1 MAYKNLF
8 ECFVPGCEKGPWEKE
23 SYRNQHYARRSDEK
37 HEQHRNGEYRPE
49 LEESLNVNSGDGDLS
64 QGEETLDTPDSV
76 PSPALGD
83 GQDKPL
89 QSNPKVVEIPEE
101 NNTDED
107 EQGKWREPEDLTPRE
122 IEKAYEEQVDG
133 AVIVQRLTENPD
145 VSEVNLETKK
155 TR

>member
-1 MAYKNLF
+1 MADNNQF

-23 SYRNQHYARRSDEK
+23 SHRNQHYSRTSAEK
-37 HEQHRNGEYRPE
+37 HEQHRNGEYKPE
-49 LEESLNVNSGDGDLS
+49 LGHGLNDNSGDVDPS

-76 PSPALGD
+76 SSRALGD

-89 QSNPKVVEIPEE
+89 QSNSKVVEIPEE
-101 NNTDED
+101 NKNDED
-107 EQGKWREPEDLTPRE
+107 EQGKWREPEDLTPRQ
-122 IEKAYEEQVDG
+122 IEKAYQEQVDG
-133 AVIVQRLTENPD
+133 AVIVQRLIENPN

>member
-1 MAYKNLF
+1 MADNNQF

-23 SYRNQHYARRSDEK
+23 SHRNQHYSRASDEK
-37 HEQHRNGEYRPE
+37 HEQHRNGEYKPE
-49 LEESLNVNSGDGDLS
+49 LEDSLNDNSGDGDPS
-64 QGEETLDTPDSV
+64 QGEETLDE
-76 PSPALGD
+76 
-83 GQDKPL
+83 PL
-89 QSNPKVVEIPEE
+89 QSNAKVIEIPEE

-133 AVIVQRLTENPD
+133 AVIVQRLIKNPN